1 MAPGRSVVTRRVRS
15 SCAAKE
21 SRPPVAAAG
30 ALRAKVWSKPV
41 FSAAA
46 VSGARPAQ
54 AGVRRP
60 CGGTRMASGRRAGSG
75 AGCGSAPARGAGRGG
90 DVRGEGDRAPETKAR
105 PPAGGRRSRSGGDGS
120 PAPSAGRAAG
130 CGSRRGPRRGARR
143 GARDVLVRRSR
154 RARRRRSV
162 APAPSAPLRDGTAR
176 RRRTSLAA
184 APRAASRSSPCPVPT
199 PSSFQEAGDGERGHT
214 RRARRGAAFRTRPR
228 GAPDH
233 RTASR
238 VGRSPG
244 SQVVGSASVFPA
256 LRPVTSG

>member
-15 SCAAKE
+15 SCAVKE

-30 ALRAKVWSKPV
+30 ALRAKVWSKLV

-60 CGGTRMASGRRAGSG
+60 CGGTRMASGRGAGSG
-75 AGCGSAPARGAGRGG
+75 AGCGSALARGAGRGG

-154 RARRRRSV
+154 RARRCRSV
-162 APAPSAPLRDGTAR
+162 APAPRAPFRDGTAR
-176 RRRTSLAA
+176 RRRTRQRRRPEPPRVLRCVPSQPRLPSRRPATGKEVIPGGRAA
-184 APRAASRSSPCPVPT
+184 GPPSGHGPVARPTTERPRASAGLLARRSSGPHRSSRPCG
-199 PSSFQEAGDGERGHT
+199 Q
-214 RRARRGAAFRTRPR
+214 
-228 GAPDH
+228 
-233 RTASR
+233 
-238 VGRSPG
+238 
-244 SQVVGSASVFPA
+244 
-256 LRPVTSG
+256 

>member
-1 MAPGRSVVTRRVRS
+1 MAPGRSVVTRRMRS

-105 PPAGGRRSRSGGDGS
+105 PLAGGRRNGSGGGS
-120 PAPSAGRAAG
+120 PAPSAGHAAG
-130 CGSRRGPRRGARR
+130 CGSRRGPRRGAPR

-162 APAPSAPLRDGTAR
+162 APAPSAPFRDGTAR
-176 RRRTSLAA
+176 RRRTSPAA

-199 PSSFQEAGDGERGHT
+199 PSSFQEAGDGKEVIPGGRAAGPPSGHGPVARPTTERPRASAGLL
-214 RRARRGAAFRTRPR
+214 ARRSSGPHRSSRPC
-228 GAPDH
+228 G
-233 RTASR
+233 
-238 VGRSPG
+238 
-244 SQVVGSASVFPA
+244 Q
-256 LRPVTSG
+256 